1 MALARPDPAALAA
14 RVEQRADAL
23 AGSLVRTWRSELADF
38 APPLAARSAIRL
50 FAAAIRGESLKVHDR
65 RGLEQLAT
73 QQAEDG
79 LPLATLVAA
88 YGIGGRMVLEALR
101 EDAEPHKPDKS
112 HESYVPLEQAAL
124 VDAASRLLIA
134 NAQIVAILVSTYQN
148 ESAQSESADE
158 ADAQKSAQRRRHRAL
173 VRDLLAGITPTRPAL
188 LEELGL
194 GVGAVVLALSFAEE
208 EIEETGETRAV
219 QRALD
224 MYFGH
229 TVPML
234 LEADGGHV
242 LVPHALLPAPQGPA
256 LEEIAARIGAV
267 RPSAK
272 VSAVAAH
279 SPAEIA
285 HAARTAS
292 EVLRLAGR
300 LGRPAGAYRLA
311 DVLLEYHLTRRD
323 ESTALLDDLLA
334 PLADRPEL
342 LETVR
347 VYLEENYDR
356 RRAARRLSLHPNTVD
371 NRLARTT
378 ELTGLDP
385 STPRG
390 VTLLMT
396 VLALRDLG

>member
-14 RVEQRADAL
+14 RVERRADAL
-23 AGSLVRTWRSELADF
+23 AGSLVRAWRSELADF
-38 APPLAARSAIRL
+38 APPSVARSAIRV
-50 FAAAIRGESLKVHDR
+50 FAAAIRGESLGVHDR
-65 RGLEQLAT
+65 RGLEQLAA

-79 LPLATLVAA
+79 VPLATLVAA
-88 YGIGGRMVLEALR
+88 YGIGSRVVLEALR
-101 EDAEPHKPDKS
+101 EDAEPDEPHKS
-112 HESYVPLEQAAL
+112 HEPDEPVEQATL
-124 VDAASRLLIA
+124 VDAASRLLIV
-134 NAQIVAILVSTYQN
+134 NAQIVALLVSAYQY
-148 ESAQSESADE
+148 ESADE
-158 ADAQKSAQRRRHRAL
+158 AAARESAQGRRHRAL

-188 LEELGL
+188 LEELRL
-194 GVGAVVLALSFAEE
+194 GVGAVVLALSFADE
-208 EIEETGETRAV
+208 EIGEIGETGGTRAV

-224 MYFGH
+224 VYFGR

-256 LEEIAARIGAV
+256 LDEIAARIGAV
-267 RPSAK
+267 QPSAK

-279 SPAEIA
+279 SPTEIA

-323 ESTALLDDLLA
+323 ESAALLEDLLA